1 MSKIG
6 QWCLRSTLMSK
17 IGHSYPKSDTSHQ
30 DHRYPSNLDIL
41 KFRVQ
46 IFFEPLKNR
55 IFFLSFQLQET
66 FLEDQQA
73 LRSLMELAKVKDKT
87 EILYMSKH

>member
-1 MSKIG
+1 M
-6 QWCLRSTLMSK
+6 
-17 IGHSYPKSDTSHQ
+17 
-30 DHRYPSNLDIL
+30 SNLDIL

-46 IFFEPLKNR
+46 IFFEPLRNR
-55 IFFLSFQLQET
+55 IIFPFFQLQET

-87 EILYMSKH
+87 EIPYMSKH